1 MTMSQ
6 PRLRSLLRQAVK
18 VEESGKRAAAEQLYQ
33 QILAEAPETE
43 AALMGLAR
51 VTYNQAQ
58 KETCYEKT
66 LALNPDNK
74 EAQINLAELRGETVA
89 PQLVQAWEREME
101 LAAAAKEEEEAK
113 QARQIQLERE
123 AADEESA
130 DFELFCYR
138 HPNRSTSLRCYNCD
152 KPICISCA
160 NKTSVGYLCPD
171 CLRNLEDKY
180 FTAKVT
186 DYLLATAVAFPLSLI
201 AGLLV
206 WRISGSIFMIFIMI
220 FAGGFVGSVIGRLT
234 KKAIGGRR
242 GRYLPELVVGLM
254 ILGVLIPALPIF
266 LILLVSGPAGL
277 AAGAGLVFTFITPGV
292 YLFVAGG
299 SAYYWMK

>member
-1 MTMSQ
+1 MEISQ
-6 PRLRSLLRQAVK
+6 PRLRSLLRQAAK

-43 AALMGLAR
+43 AALMGLAH
-51 VTYNQAQ
+51 VTYDDAQ
-58 KETCYEKT
+58 KETCYEKA
-66 LALNPDNK
+66 LSLNPDNI
-74 EAQINLAELRGETVA
+74 EAQISLAELRGENLSTT
-89 PQLVQAWEREME
+89 LVQAWEREKE
-101 LAAAAKEEEEAK
+101 LAAAAKKEEEEQAK
-113 QARQIQLERE
+113 QLQMEKE
-123 AADEESA
+123 APDKDSA

-138 HPNRSTSLRCYNCD
+138 HPGQSTSLRCYNCD
-152 KPICISCA
+152 KPICMSCA

-171 CLRNLEDKY
+171 CLRDLEDKY

-186 DYLLATAVAFPLSLI
+186 DYLLATAVALPLSLI
-201 AGLLV
+201 AGVIV
-206 WRISGSIFMIFIMI
+206 WRLSGGFFMIFLMI
-220 FAGGFVGSVIGRLT
+220 FAGGFVGSIIGRLT

-266 LILLVSGPAGL
+266 LVLLVSGPAGL
-277 AAGAGLVFTFITPGV
+277 AAGAGLMFTFITPGV